1 MEKKYLVSL
10 LFGLLLVMSAC
21 EDVDKSE
28 IYQEEFHKIL
38 YLKTPGI
45 IDMTL
50 YKTGDDTE
58 YDFSIVQAGAFP
70 DLTAD
75 VQIGAMSEEELRE
88 YCEPRGLNMT
98 RLPESCYDFSET
110 NIHFDSEDRYKI
122 IKLSMHTTAIDNM
135 PTPESEYVIP
145 IILKSENDSI
155 NSGMNILII
164 RPTVVIPAVTF
175 NQTGL
180 INQYFPEGETTIDLP
195 LELQIDNRWNFSC
208 EVEVDPTALGNH
220 PLLEKGYTLEN
231 NGVVNFTEG
240 NRTAVLR
247 VKVNRTA
254 AELDEVSM
262 TVPVLPLR
270 LKSISIPTFDI
281 DRTPLLLGVS
291 SKYPLTTSMLAT
303 NAQEPNE
310 GPLPNILDG
319 NIGTYFH
326 SAYSITISGKHYVQV
341 NLPEAISSFIFS
353 YTNRSSNGNA
363 ALATFNVSV
372 STNGTDFTSLRDFER
387 YTDNLPSGGAGVFN
401 SPVMESTAPIR
412 SVRFTCDKN
421 CTGGVFFVWSEFSLY
436 GF

>member
-1 MEKKYLVSL
+1 
-10 LFGLLLVMSAC
+10 
-21 EDVDKSE
+21 
-28 IYQEEFHKIL
+28 
-38 YLKTPGI
+38 
-45 IDMTL
+45 
-50 YKTGDDTE
+50 
-58 YDFSIVQAGAFP
+58 
-70 DLTAD
+70 
-75 VQIGAMSEEELRE
+75 
-88 YCEPRGLNMT
+88 
-98 RLPESCYDFSET
+98 
-110 NIHFDSEDRYKI
+110 
-122 IKLSMHTTAIDNM
+122 MHTTAIDNM

-155 NSGMNILII
+155 NSNMNILII
-164 RPTVVIPAVTF
+164 KPTVVIPAVTF
-175 NQTGL
+175 TQTGL
-180 INQYFPEGETTIDLP
+180 VTNYFPEGETTIEMP

-208 EVEVDPTALGNH
+208 EVEIDPTALGSH

-240 NRTAVLR
+240 SRTAILK
-247 VKVNRTA
+247 VKVDRTA
-254 AELDEVSM
+254 AEMDEVSM
-262 TVPVLPLR
+262 TTPVLPLR

-291 SKYPLTTSMLAT
+291 SKYPLTASMLET
-303 NAQEPNE
+303 NAQETSE

-326 SAYSITISGKHYVQV
+326 SAYSFTVNGKHYVQV

-387 YTDNLPSGGAGVFN
+387 YADNLPSTGAGVFN
-401 SPVMESTAPIR
+401 SPIMEPTTPIR
-412 SVRFTCDKN
+412 SIRFTCDKN